1 METEELISLLEER
14 IRYTFKD
21 SSLAVSALTHPSY
34 MNERKINK
42 WDHYQRLE
50 YLGDAVLELTMSEY
64 LYFEHPTMPEGE
76 LSKLRASM
84 VCEPALA
91 FCANKIPL
99 GDLILLGKGED
110 ATGGRKRDS
119 ILSDVFEAVIGAIYL
134 DGGFEAAKD
143 HINRFVMDG
152 IGERTLFVDSKSI
165 LQEEVQ
171 KTPGS
176 SIRYELTCESGPEH
190 NKEFTVALYI
200 NNEKRTEATG
210 HSKKH
215 AEQQAA
221 YNVLKEM
228 GVSRNI

>member
-119 ILSDVFEAVIGAIYL
+119 ILSDVFEAVIGAIYRCL
-134 DGGFEAAKD
+134 WIPRALFRKKSRKLREV
-143 HINRFVMDG
+143 RFVM
-152 IGERTLFVDSKSI
+152 
-165 LQEEVQ
+165 
-171 KTPGS
+171 
-176 SIRYELTCESGPEH
+176 
-190 NKEFTVALYI
+190 N
-200 NNEKRTEATG
+200 
-210 HSKKH
+210 
-215 AEQQAA
+215 
-221 YNVLKEM
+221 
-228 GVSRNI
+228 

>member
-91 FCANKIPL
+91 FCANMQP
-99 GDLILLGKGED
+99 E
-110 ATGGRKRDS
+110 
-119 ILSDVFEAVIGAIYL
+119 E
-134 DGGFEAAKD
+134 
-143 HINRFVMDG
+143 
-152 IGERTLFVDSKSI
+152 EREIQFFRMFSK
-165 LQEEVQ
+165 Q
-171 KTPGS
+171 
-176 SIRYELTCESGPEH
+176 
-190 NKEFTVALYI
+190 
-200 NNEKRTEATG
+200 
-210 HSKKH
+210 
-215 AEQQAA
+215 
-221 YNVLKEM
+221 
-228 GVSRNI
+228 